1 MEPNADGVGG
11 IAEIASDTLPST
23 PVVDDALAALVT
35 NGHAEEL
42 NGHAEAIIDGDAFDL
57 RHMLQALQAMRVG
70 DFSVRLPADQTGL
83 AGLGADSRL
92 VPAEQLGN
100 VHTGESMR
108 VSARPR

>member
-11 IAEIASDTLPST
+11 IAEISSDTVPST

-57 RHMLQALQAMRVG
+57 RHMLQAL
-70 DFSVRLPADQTGL
+70 
-83 AGLGADSRL
+83 
-92 VPAEQLGN
+92 
-100 VHTGESMR
+100 
-108 VSARPR
+108 